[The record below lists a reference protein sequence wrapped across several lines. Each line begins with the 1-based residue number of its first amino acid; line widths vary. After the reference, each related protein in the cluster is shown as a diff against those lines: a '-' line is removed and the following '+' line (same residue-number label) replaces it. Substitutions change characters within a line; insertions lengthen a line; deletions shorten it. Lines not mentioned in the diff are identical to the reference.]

1 MNQDLTRCDQL
12 ASQKLS
18 LLHPLARTRPR
29 NGHLKTNRTD
39 LVYFCSPCMSSPRLS
54 RTVRYR
60 MQVGNQTHFFEVG
73 EINLSTN
80 DHKRIQT
87 LHTKHT
93 CVFKPVLHML
103 LGVSTVSRHW
113 SHWQHGYSL
122 AHSFSAVISTEWHMK
137 FLRPDCGSSTC
148 SRLLDELC
156 LSDFTQPFVELS
168 RPRFFLKA

>member
-1 MNQDLTRCDQL
+1 MHVQSSFEQD
-12 ASQKLS
+12 SE
-18 LLHPLARTRPR
+18 
-29 NGHLKTNRTD
+29 
-39 LVYFCSPCMSSPRLS
+39 
-54 RTVRYR
+54 
-60 MQVGNQTHFFEVG
+60 MQDAGWKPNAFFFEVG

-122 AHSFSAVISTEWHMK
+122 AHSFSAVISTEWHKK

-148 SRLLDELC
+148 SRLLDELY
-156 LSDFTQPFVELS
+156 LSDFPQPFVELS
-168 RPRFFLKA
+168 RPRFFSRHE